1 VVFTGYILGFH
12 LGAFFVLPVQGTI
25 KKGIQMSQLANL
37 LTTLSLF
44 CGFSSVL
51 LSLAGEFTFSAYA
64 IILSVVLD
72 GFDGQVAR
80 KTQASS
86 EFGKELDSLVD
97 VVSFGV
103 APVLLG
109 SIFIYRQFYLLAIA
123 ALFIY
128 LLCAVIRLARYNIVT
143 KDCQDNC
150 FNGLPTT
157 VSGGVLVSFVLVCR
171 HKEIAAQSVNLSFI
185 ILVLILASLMVSRI
199 RYLNLDG
206 LKRALGGILKPVIM
220 IILFVFILALY
231 FNKVGILLFSIFL
244 IYLIFSPFVVKRLNN
259 V

>member
-1 VVFTGYILGFH
+1 
-12 LGAFFVLPVQGTI
+12 
-25 KKGIQMSQLANL
+25 MSQLANL
-37 LTTLSLF
+37 LTILSLF
-44 CGFSSVL
+44 CGFCSVL

-97 VVSFGV
+97 VVSFGI

-109 SIFIYRQFYLLAIA
+109 YIFIYRKFYFLAITV
-123 ALFIY
+123 LFIY

-143 KDCQDNC
+143 KVCQDNC

-157 VSGGVLVSFVLVCR
+157 VSGGILASFVLVCR
-171 HKEIAAQSVNLSFI
+171 YKEVSAQSVNASFI
-185 ILVLILASLMVSRI
+185 LLVLILACLMVSRI
-199 RYLNLDG
+199 RYLNLEG
-206 LKRALGGILKPVIM
+206 LKKALGNMLKPVILA
-220 IILFVFILALY
+220 LFFIFILALY
-231 FNKVGILLFSIFL
+231 FNKAGILLFSIFL